1 MPGLSAASVLTL
13 TRVEETAQTLEFI
26 VKVLQVYK
34 TMLINGL
41 LRLAI
46 MLYAW
51 FIVLSMNT
59 SNLGVWFFALGSS

>member
-46 MLYAW
+46 MLYVW